1 MLKVGIT
8 GGIGS
13 GKTIVC
19 KIFEVLGIPVYNA
32 DFHAKSLMEKSPEIS
47 NGLARLF
54 GPSIIAN
61 GKIDRKKLA
70 QIIFSNTD
78 ALAAVNDLVH
88 PEVRKDFIKW
98 VDKMPGQDYIIEEAA
113 ILFESGAYK
122 LLDFNITVSA
132 PEEMRISRVMER
144 DNVSRES
151 VISRINNQ
159 MTDMDREKLADSVIL
174 NDESVLLIPQIL
186 KLHNKLLNLKL

>member
-13 GKTIVC
+13 GKTMVC
-19 KIFEVLGIPVYNA
+19 KIFESLGVPVYYA
-32 DFHAKSLMEKSPEIS
+32 DFHAKRLMETSPVIIK
-47 NGLARLF
+47 GLTGLF
-54 GPSIIAN
+54 GPSIISR

-70 QIIFSNTD
+70 QIIFNDTD
-78 ALAAVNDLVH
+78 VLIAVNNLVH
-88 PEVRKDFIKW
+88 PEVRKNFIDWLKT
-98 VDKMPGQDYIIEEAA
+98 MSGHDYVIEEAA
-113 ILFESGAYK
+113 ILFESKAYK

-132 PEEMRISRVMER
+132 PEEMRISRVMVR

-159 MTDMDREKLADSVIL
+159 MTDQEREKLADAIIL
-174 NDESVLLIPQIL
+174 NDESDLLIPRIL
-186 KLHNKLLNLKL
+186 QLHNKLLNLKL

>member
-13 GKTIVC
+13 GKTMVC

-32 DFHAKSLMEKSPEIS
+32 DFHAKRLMEDSPEIS

-54 GPSIIAN
+54 GLSIIAN

-70 QIIFSNTD
+70 QIIFSNAD
-78 ALAAVNDLVH
+78 ALAAVNNLVH
-88 PEVRKDFIKW
+88 PEVRKDFIEW
-98 VDKMPGQDYIIEEAA
+98 VKMMSGRDYVIEEAA

-132 PEEMRISRVMER
+132 PEEMRIIRVMGR
-144 DNVSRES
+144 DNVPRES
-151 VISRINNQ
+151 VLSRINNQ
-159 MTDMDREKLADSVIL
+159 MTDQEREKLADAVIL

-186 KLHNKLLNLKL
+186 QLHNKLLNLKL

>member
-19 KIFEVLGIPVYNA
+19 KIFEVLGIPIYNA
-32 DFHAKSLMEKSPEIS
+32 DFHAKSLMENSPEIS
-47 NGLARLF
+47 DGLASLF

-70 QIIFSNTD
+70 QIIFSNTN
-78 ALAAVNDLVH
+78 ALTAVNDLVH

-98 VDKMPGQDYIIEEAA
+98 IDKMSGQDYVIEEAA

-122 LLDFNITVSA
+122 LLDYNVTVSA
-132 PEEMRISRVMER
+132 PEEMRINRVMER
-144 DNVSRES
+144 DNVTRES

-159 MTDMDREKLADSVIL
+159 MTDYEREKLADAVII
-174 NDESVLLIPQIL
+174 NDESELLIPQIL
-186 KLHNKLLNLKL
+186 LLHNKLLNFKP